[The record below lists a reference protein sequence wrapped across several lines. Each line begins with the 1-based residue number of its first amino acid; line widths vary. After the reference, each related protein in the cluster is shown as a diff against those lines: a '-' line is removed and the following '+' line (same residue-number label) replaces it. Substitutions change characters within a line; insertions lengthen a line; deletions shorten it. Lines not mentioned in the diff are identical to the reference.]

1 MLSKDKY
8 VSILGL
14 KFLGTRFITIPDS
27 HLEVSHSF
35 SNIRKSKNYEFPVLS
50 TMPDEERLTF

>member
-1 MLSKDKY
+1 MLSKDK
-8 VSILGL
+8 
-14 KFLGTRFITIPDS
+14 FPDS